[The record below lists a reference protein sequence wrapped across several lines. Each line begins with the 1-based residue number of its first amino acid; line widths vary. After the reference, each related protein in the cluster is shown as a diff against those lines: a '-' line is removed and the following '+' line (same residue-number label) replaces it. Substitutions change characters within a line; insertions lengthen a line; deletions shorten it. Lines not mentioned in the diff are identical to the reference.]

1 MKITCVWHNK
11 GEKKRK
17 QLENTRQLFFLH
29 IILSCNHA
37 VKVFILF
44 VSNRALKVSSEQ
56 GYVDIK
62 NRKKAKTEKNMH
74 KTVRMLVYPSSCLG

>member
-1 MKITCVWHNK
+1 MCGTIK
-11 GEKKRK
+11 GKRK
-17 QLENTRQLFFLH
+17 ESNSRTQGSFFFLH